1 MDFKKLCKPLHI
13 NDLDFRIQSINKG
26 GYATI
31 LVYKDARAD
40 MNRLDEVVSPVKWKR
55 EHTMIDGINYCTVS
69 IYSDN
74 IKEWISKQDCGVE
87 SMTEKEKGQASDA
100 FKRACF
106 NLGIGRELY
115 DYPVIQ
121 VKLNPDEFKVVGD
134 KAKQTY
140 NLKLKEWK
148 WAKQMLGHK
157 VFYLAAKDEKGK
169 VRFSYGQH
177 TPKLPLET
185 TASVQDLIKELDLKT
200 IKGPEVYPNKTGYQ
214 GD

>member
-1 MDFKKLCKPLHI
+1 MSAPLLDKPLQLK
-13 NDLDFRIQSINKG
+13 DLEFRIQSINKG

-40 MNRLDEVVSPVKWKR
+40 MNRLDESLGRTKWKR

-69 IYSDN
+69 IWCDMK
-74 IKEWISKQDCGVE
+74 KEWISKQDCGVE

-121 VKLNPDEFKVVGD
+121 VKLNPDEFTVDGNR
-134 KAKQTY
+134 AKQTY
-140 NLKLKEWK
+140 NLRLKEWK
-148 WAKQMLGHK
+148 WCKQMLGNK

-169 VRFSYGQH
+169 VRFSYGQY
-177 TPKLPLET
+177 TDKLPKDT
-185 TASVQDLIKELDLKT
+185 TASVQDLIKELDLQT